1 MPFESLLLKGGFL
14 IILFFYILFAFIIFN
29 QVRVMNRI
37 VHAPPVSSIILF
49 LALLHIVISLSLF
62 LIALGI
68 L

>member
-29 QVRVMNRI
+29 QVRVMNKI
-37 VHAPPVSSIILF
+37 VHTPSVSSVLFF
-49 LALLHIVISLSLF
+49 LALLHIVVSVSLF
-62 LIALGI
+62 LIALAI